1 MGQQESQCGVLLWS
15 VGIVLGCMQHPVLA
29 GFQLHSFPD
38 VVWPDRDAGFAVT
51 VLLNGTN

>member
-38 VVWPDRDAGFAVT
+38 AVWPDRDAGFAVT